1 MHPIKET
8 NHSPERSKAADGS
21 NRRDVLLTAIVA
33 AGALAGAPV
42 TQTEAA
48 ATGAFGA
55 PLVEFHVP
63 AGVLSPEQKRDM
75 IKGVTDVLVGAMALP
90 PDQIKKLWVQIFETA
105 EAGWGA
111 GGQVFVPRSK

>member
-1 MHPIKET
+1 MRPIKESNRT
-8 NHSPERSKAADGS
+8 SEPSKTADGS

-42 TQTEAA
+42 ARADTA

-55 PLVEFHVP
+55 PLVELHVP

-75 IKGVTDVLVGAMALP
+75 IKGVTDVLVGAISLH
-90 PDQIKKLWVQIFETA
+90 PDQTKKLWVQIFETA
-105 EAGWGA
+105 EGGWGV
-111 GGQVFVPRSK
+111 GGQVFVPRGR